1 MSRFEFDF
9 ADEMRARA
17 ELRGIPLAADAVRV
31 GRTHRVVRER
41 AMAMRQSRRNGR
53 SLLLPLGI
61 ASAMIA
67 LVCYALWTGLAQYD
81 VAEISDELAGTLRGG
96 SQMMIF
102 GMWFLPVTATA
113 LVFAWLRRSRGRS
126 GRDRI

>member
-1 MSRFEFDF
+1 MSDFDF
-9 ADEMRARA
+9 AEMRARA
-17 ELRGIPLAADAVRV
+17 AIRGVPMAADASRV

-41 AMAMRQSRRNGR
+41 AMAMQQIRRQQR

-67 LVCYALWTGLAQYD
+67 LVCYALWSGLAQYD
-81 VAEISDELAGTLRGG
+81 VAEISEGLAGTLRGG
-96 SQMMIF
+96 SQMMLF

-113 LVFAWLRRSRGRS
+113 LVFAWLRRSRSRNGS
-126 GRDRI
+126 DRI